1 MFLLAGG
8 SPNGGVAVF
17 RISGGGTISEVPG
30 SPFPS
35 SADVQALENSCTG
48 RLVFAGGGG
57 VIDVYSL
64 GSNGSLNPVS
74 GSPFSDGEAVF
85 DLVLSP
91 NKHFLFTTSGF
102 SQTDSVFTVSADG
115 TLSPVAGSPF
125 FLPDFTAGIVV
136 TPKGDFLYTAL
147 FISGAVDGQRV
158 GADGTL
164 TPVPGT
170 PFITGQHA
178 ITGLM
183 ESVVTF
189 PAPACSRQ

>member
-1 MFLLAGG
+1 M
-8 SPNGGVAVF
+8 
-17 RISGGGTISEVPG
+17 
-30 SPFPS
+30 
-35 SADVQALENSCTG
+35 
-48 RLVFAGGGG
+48 
-57 VIDVYSL
+57 YSL
-64 GSNGSLNPVS
+64 NGDGSLKAVP

-91 NKHFLFTTSGF
+91 NGHYLFTTGGF

-115 TLSPVAGSPF
+115 SLSPIAGSPF
-125 FLPDFTAGIVV
+125 FLPDFTAGITI
-136 TPKGDFLYTAL
+136 TPKGHLLYTAL

-158 GADGTL
+158 GADGAL

-170 PFITGQHA
+170 PFITGEHA

-189 PAPACSRQ
+189 PAFACSQR